1 VWIIAVLVFASTLLV
16 AYALITRMV
25 GTRVEVAERL
35 EAYTAAGRKPL
46 PTSRRS
52 DDDSRASQRLRQFR
66 MEDLLDEADLPITPF
81 EFVLLSAVCALVLG
95 AVGYVVGRSVAGA
108 ILLGVPGLLVPLIWA
123 RLKRLR
129 RQIAF
134 AQQLPDALQS
144 IANSLR
150 AGFGFNQG
158 MTVIST
164 DFSPPISVEFARAMQ
179 EINLGLTVD
188 DSLQNMARRV
198 RSLDFDLAVAG
209 ILINRQVGGNL
220 AELLDQ
226 VTATIR
232 ERVKLKNFIRVLT
245 AQQRLSSVIIMIVP
259 PLLLVILLLGMREYT
274 SYLVTTRLGQVLLAI
289 AVMMQL
295 LGIYFIRRIV
305 AIDV

>member
-16 AYALITRMV
+16 IYAIMTRTV
-25 GTRVEVAERL
+25 GTKLEVTERL
-35 EAYTAAGRKPL
+35 EAYTAAGRDPL
-46 PTSRRS
+46 PPPRRS
-52 DDDSRASQRLRQFR
+52 SDDGRRSQGRSRL
-66 MEDLLDEADLPITPF
+66 EDLLDEADVPITPF
-81 EFVLLSAVCALVLG
+81 EFVLLSAGCGAALG
-95 AVGYVVGRSVAGA
+95 AVGFLVGRSVAGA
-108 ILLGVPGLLVPLIWA
+108 ILLALPGLWVPFVWT
-123 RLKRLR
+123 RLKRVR
-129 RQIAF
+129 RQHAF

-158 MTVIST
+158 MTVVAT
-164 DFSPPISVEFARAMQ
+164 DFPRPISVEFARAMQ

-188 DSLQNMARRV
+188 DALQNMARRV

-226 VTATIR
+226 VTTTIR
-232 ERVKLKNFIRVLT
+232 ERVKLKTFIRVLT
-245 AQQRLSSVIIMIVP
+245 AQQRLSSVIITIVP
-259 PLLLVILLLGMREYT
+259 PLLLVILLVGMREYT
-274 SYLVTTRLGQVLLAI
+274 SYLVTSRLGLVLLAT
-289 AVMMQL
+289 AVMMQI